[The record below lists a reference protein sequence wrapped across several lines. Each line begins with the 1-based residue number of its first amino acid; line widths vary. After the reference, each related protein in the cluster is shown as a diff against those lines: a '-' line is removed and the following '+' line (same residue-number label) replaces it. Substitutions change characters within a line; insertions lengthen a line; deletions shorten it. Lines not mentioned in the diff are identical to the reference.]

1 MDCPRPFEGYPVHT
15 GVHHSLDLAAEEPL
29 RFAEPGIVIS
39 HRLHTM
45 SEAGDCLIQMA
56 ELIAA

>member
-1 MDCPRPFEGYPVHT
+1 VHT

-39 HRLHTM
+39 HRLLHTM
-45 SEAGDCLIQMA
+45 SEAGDCLIQVA
-56 ELIAA
+56 EPIAA

>member
-1 MDCPRPFEGYPVHT
+1 MHT

-45 SEAGDCLIQMA
+45 SDAGDCLIQVA